1 MVRNLKS
8 CIVDMWNGYS
18 LSHQQFGGIMKV
30 GDLVKYNLLNC
41 FGIII
46 DCDDPD
52 CKNPEF
58 YVHWIGLGSEWRFAD
73 EMEVLDGSR

>member
-1 MVRNLKS
+1 
-8 CIVDMWNGYS
+8 
-18 LSHQQFGGIMKV
+18 MKV
-30 GDLVKYNLLNC
+30 GDLVRYHLLNC
-41 FGIII
+41 LGIII

-73 EMEVLDGSR
+73 EMEVINESR